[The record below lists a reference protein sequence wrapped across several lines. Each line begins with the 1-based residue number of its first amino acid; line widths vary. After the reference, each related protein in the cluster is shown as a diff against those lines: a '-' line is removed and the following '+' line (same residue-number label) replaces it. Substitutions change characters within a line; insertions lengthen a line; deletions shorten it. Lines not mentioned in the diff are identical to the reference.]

1 MENEDFGERAALM
14 DNSARNALTQFPSG
28 FVIYAGW
35 DVEDAKRYINENGL
49 TKKDVR
55 LLKKSDGQ
63 VLIKLT

>member
-1 MENEDFGERAALM
+1 MAKGTVLKDL
-14 DNSARNALTQFPSG
+14 PPG

-35 DVEDAKRYINENGL
+35 DVEDAKKYIYENGL

-55 LLKKSDGQ
+55 LLRKSDGQ

>member
-35 DVEDAKRYINENGL
+35 DVEDAKEYIKKNEL
-49 TKKDVR
+49 TNKDVK
-55 LLKKSDGQ
+55 LFKKSNGQ